1 MLKKLIPIIF
11 MGLMSSSTAMAG
23 TFDVS
28 KHGPLALLSTSTGVH
43 HGPPRPPG
51 PPPKPHPRPMPPTR
65 AQVIAGAV
73 VTTVIVAAV
82 VAVVMI
88 GPSGHYYHSHGDPG
102 DPELKNKSQK
112 NE

>member
-1 MLKKLIPIIF
+1 
-11 MGLMSSSTAMAG
+11 
-23 TFDVS
+23 
-28 KHGPLALLSTSTGVH
+28 
-43 HGPPRPPG
+43 
-51 PPPKPHPRPMPPTR
+51 MPPTR

-73 VTTVIVAAV
+73 ERTVIVAAV

-88 GPSGHYYHSHGDPG
+88 GPSDHYYHSHGDPG